1 MLSTPRLAI
10 SKNLSSLASR
20 QLPKAASIAPA
31 RGFSTTPSSERQKDV
46 TLLQDKANGF
56 GFARSNPR
64 PAKPRSTGVTEIRGP
79 YYSVMG
85 KRYLADVLETMGTHV
100 DGLKFAGGL

>member
-1 MLSTPRLAI
+1 MLSTPRLAT
-10 SKNLSSLASR
+10 SKNLLGLASR
-20 QLPKAASIAPA
+20 QLFKAASVAPA
-31 RGFSTTPSSERQKDV
+31 RGFSTTPSSEMQKDV

-79 YYSVMG
+79 YYSVC
-85 KRYLADVLETMGTHV
+85 RATYLVV
-100 DGLKFAGGL
+100 QR

>member
-1 MLSTPRLAI
+1 QFSGKCITMLSTPQLAT
-10 SKNLSSLASR
+10 SKNLLSLASR
-20 QLPKAASIAPA
+20 QLPKVAATAPA
-31 RGFSTTPSSERQKDV
+31 RGFSTTPSSEKQKDI

-79 YYSVMG
+79 YYSVCQINILN
-85 KRYLADVLETMGTHV
+85 R
-100 DGLKFAGGL
+100 